1 MLKDTYPYFLANE
14 PVAANTDLPVVNK
27 YTGEVATRV
36 AMADAVAIDK
46 AIGCA
51 VEAFG
56 ELRRWPSYKRR
67 AVLQHV
73 VDRMGERFEEMAHAL
88 CIEAGKPIRDSRG
101 EVTRGI
107 DTFTIAAEE
116 STRVCGEVMPLDISP
131 RAEGY
136 EAIIKRFPIGPCSF
150 ITPFNFPINLAAHKI
165 APALAV
171 GCPFVL
177 KPASSTPIGAI
188 ILGEILA
195 ETDLPKGAFSILP
208 CPGREAD
215 PFVADDRLKKLSFT
229 GSPEVGW
236 DIKARAGRKKVTLE
250 LGGNA
255 ACIVDRDADLDYA
268 ADRIIL
274 GAFYQSGQSCVSV
287 QRILGHREIH
297 DELRRLLVEKS
308 TKLQAGDPLDESTFL
323 GPLITEDDAKRVDE
337 WVREAEQAGAN
348 VLVGGKRN
356 GALYEATLIENA
368 PHDAKVNCG
377 EIFGPVATIE
387 AFDDIDDAIRIAGD
401 SEFGLQAGIFTRD
414 IHHAF
419 RAYNEIEVGG
429 LLVNDIPS
437 MRVDS
442 MPYGGVKNSGLG
454 REGVRFAMEEMTE
467 IRAMVLNRIGR

>member
-1 MLKDTYPYFLANE
+1 MLKDTYPYYLAGE
-14 PVAANTDLPVVNK
+14 AVFANTDLPVTNK
-27 YTGEVATRV
+27 YTGVVAAKV
-36 AMADAVAIDK
+36 AMADAAVIDR
-46 AIGCA
+46 AIGRA
-51 VEAFG
+51 AEAFD
-56 ELRRWPSYKRR
+56 ELRRWPAHRR
-67 AVLQHV
+67 KAVLQHV
-73 VDRMGERFEEMAHAL
+73 VDQMGRRFEEMAHAL

-107 DTFTIAAEE
+107 DTFTIAVEE
-116 STRVCGEVMPLDISP
+116 STRMCGETMPLDISP

-195 ETDLPKGAFSILP
+195 ETDLPKGAFSVLP
-208 CPGREAD
+208 CPGCDAD
-215 PFVADDRLKKLSFT
+215 PFVVDDRLKKISFT

-236 DIKARAGRKKVTLE
+236 DIKARAGKKKVTLE

-268 ADRIIL
+268 SDRIIL

-287 QRILGHREIH
+287 QRILGHRDIY
-297 DELRRLLVEKS
+297 DELRDSLVEK
-308 TKLQAGDPLDESTFL
+308 TARLRAGDPLDEQTFI
-323 GPLITEDDAKRVDE
+323 GPLITEGDAKRVEE
-337 WVREAEQAGAN
+337 WVKEARQAGGRI
-348 VLVGGKRN
+348 LVGGNRN
-356 GALYEATLIENA
+356 GALFDATLIENA
-368 PHDAKVNCG
+368 PHEARVNCR
-377 EIFGPVATIE
+377 EIFGPVATLE
-387 AFDDIDDAIRIAGD
+387 PFDDIDQAIRIAND
-401 SEFGLQAGIFTRD
+401 SAYGLQAGIFTRD
-414 IHHAF
+414 LHHAF

-429 LLVNDIPS
+429 VLVNDIPS

-442 MPYGGVKNSGLG
+442 MPYGGVKDSGLG

-467 IRAMVLNRIGR
+467 LRAMVLNRVGG

>member
-1 MLKDTYPYFLANE
+1 MLKETYPYYLAGE
-14 PVAANTDLPVVNK
+14 AVFANGDLPVANK
-27 YTGEVATRV
+27 YTGEIAARV
-36 AMADAVAIDK
+36 ALADAAAIDQ
-46 AIGCA
+46 AIGGA
-51 VEAFG
+51 VEAFD
-56 ELRRWPSYKRR
+56 ELRRWPAHRR
-67 AVLQHV
+67 KAVLQHV

-107 DTFTIAAEE
+107 DTFTIAVEE
-116 STRVCGEVMPLDISP
+116 STRIAGEVMPLDISP

-195 ETDLPKGAFSILP
+195 ETDLPKGAYSILP
-208 CPGREAD
+208 CPGRDAD
-215 PFVADDRLKKLSFT
+215 PFVTDERLKKISFT

-236 DIKARAGRKKVTLE
+236 GIKARAGKKKVTLE

-255 ACIVDRDADLDYA
+255 ACIVDHDADLEYA
-268 ADRIIL
+268 ASRIVV

-287 QRILGHREIH
+287 QRILAHREIY
-297 DELRRLLVEKS
+297 DELRALLIGKTEKL
-308 TKLQAGDPLDESTFL
+308 KAGDPLKDETFL
-323 GPLITEDDAKRVDE
+323 GPLITEGDAKRVEE
-337 WVREAEQAGAN
+337 WVSEAQQAGGRILA
-348 VLVGGKRN
+348 GGKRA

-368 PHDAKVNCG
+368 PHEAKVNCR
-377 EIFGPVATIE
+377 EIFGPVATLE
-387 AFDDIDDAIRIAGD
+387 PFDEIDDAIRIAND
-401 SEFGLQAGIFTRD
+401 SEYGLQAGIFTRD

-454 REGVRFAMEEMTE
+454 REGVRFAMQEMTE
-467 IRAMVLNRIGR
+467 IRVMVLNRIG